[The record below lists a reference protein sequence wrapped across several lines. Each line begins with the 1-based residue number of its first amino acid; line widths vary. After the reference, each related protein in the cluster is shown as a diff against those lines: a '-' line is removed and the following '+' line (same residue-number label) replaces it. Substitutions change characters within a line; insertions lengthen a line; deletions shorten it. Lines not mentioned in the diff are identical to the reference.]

1 MARRYAQDR
10 RIGRFS
16 FNIERLM
23 SFSSSHETAFQLP
36 HAPTRLIGRDRD
48 IESVSKLLQRPDV
61 QLVTLTGT
69 GGVGKTRLALAV
81 AERCLNLY
89 RDGVVLV
96 QLAHVRDSD
105 LALPS
110 IAQALGVREQA
121 NQPILQGLQSALH
134 QQELLLVLDNLEH
147 LADAADQ
154 LAELL
159 AFCPSLT
166 ILATSRAPLRLRAER
181 VYAVQPLTIAN
192 TSDTGTPEL
201 LANEPAVALFLDRAE
216 AVDPDFALTRDN
228 TSCIAGICD
237 RLDGLPLAIELAA
250 SRVRLWPPEHL
261 LARLEHRLDTLSGGP
276 RDLPPRQQ
284 TLENT
289 IAWSYDLLTQQEQT
303 VFRRLAA
310 FQGPWT
316 LDAAEAVAGEGD
328 ASVPECVETLL
339 DHNLIVLAGELK
351 GQHGYNML
359 QTVREFALGQLV
371 KSSDEAITRRKHAE
385 WYLWLTRNWG
395 IRYHSPPSSEARL
408 LFPDIRAA
416 IDWMR
421 THGDP
426 EDHVR
431 LVNQAVHVCATTASS
446 VSAGAN
452 WIRCALEHSSGVNDL
467 TQSQALLN
475 LSHLKNLLGDKQGA
489 RECLNDSLR
498 IAREHPRT
506 FELSITLKVCG
517 AHAQEDQHYVN
528 ANHNLDEA
536 LAVARDIEHEPLQA
550 EILMFKAL
558 AASGEGAHQEA
569 LDWAATSVQLMRSS
583 TISPIHVAHCLNVF
597 AITLT
602 QAGELSRAAEM
613 FRQAIETDDNGWA
626 LTLST
631 AGLTAVACRLGEH
644 LRAAKLGGFVN
655 ALCTRF
661 NVVLLS
667 PERDMFDHAKAIARE
682 SLGDQQF
689 TDAQESG
696 RKMTRD
702 QGIAFALETVDLLLS
717 EASPIEDSDQSLD
730 EIQELTAREREVL
743 TLIAQGYRNREIADE
758 LFISRKTAVNH
769 VSNILGK
776 LGVSSRTEAARV
788 AIQQV
793 SAIRSIPEFTAPPGY
808 TQEYPMMTHP

>member
-1 MARRYAQDR
+1 
-10 RIGRFS
+10 
-16 FNIERLM
+16 M
-23 SFSSSHETAFQLP
+23 SFSSNHETAFQLP

-48 IESVSKLLQRPDV
+48 IERVSELLQRPGV

-81 AERCLNLY
+81 AERCSDLY
-89 RDGVVLV
+89 RDGIVLV

-121 NQPILQGLQSALH
+121 NQPILQGLKSALH
-134 QQELLLVLDNLEH
+134 EQELLLVLDNLEH
-147 LADAADQ
+147 LADATDQ

-159 AFCPSLT
+159 ASCPHLT

-192 TSDTGTPEL
+192 TGDLGPPEL

-216 AVDPDFALTRDN
+216 AVDPDFTLTREN
-228 TSCIAGICD
+228 TSCIAGICE

-250 SRVRLWPPEHL
+250 SRVRLWPPERL
-261 LARLEHRLDTLSGGP
+261 LARLDHRLDTLSGGP

-289 IAWSYDLLTQQEQT
+289 IAWSYDLLTQEEQT
-303 VFRRLAA
+303 VFRRLGV
-310 FQGPWT
+310 FLGPWT
-316 LDAAEAVAGEGD
+316 LDAAEAVAVDSD
-328 ASVPECVETLL
+328 ANVSECIEALL
-339 DHNLIVLAGELK
+339 DHNLIVRAGEM
-351 GQHGYNML
+351 GNQHCYTML
-359 QTVREFALGQLV
+359 QTVREFALNQLV

-395 IRYHSPPSSEARL
+395 IRFHSPPSSEAKL

-416 IDWMR
+416 IDWMS

-426 EDHVR
+426 EDHMR
-431 LVNQAVHVCATTASS
+431 LVNQVVHVCATTASS

-452 WIRCALEHSSGVNDL
+452 WIRSALEHSSGVNDL
-467 TQSQALLN
+467 TRSQALLN

-506 FELSITLKVCG
+506 FELSSSLKVCG
-517 AHAQEDQHYVN
+517 VQAQEEQHY
-528 ANHNLDEA
+528 ASASHSLDEA
-536 LAVARDIEHEPLQA
+536 LAVARDVEHEPLQA

-558 AASGEGAHQEA
+558 AASGEGAHEQA

-583 TISPIHVAHCLNVF
+583 TNSPIHVAHCLNVF

-602 QAGELSRAAEM
+602 EAGELSRATEM
-613 FRQAIETDDNGWA
+613 SGQAIETDDNGWA
-626 LTLST
+626 LTLSI
-631 AGLTAVACRLGEH
+631 AGLTNVACRLGKH
-644 LRAAKLGGFVN
+644 VRAATLGGFVN

-661 NVVLLS
+661 NVVLVS
-667 PERDMFDHAKAIARE
+667 PERDMFDHANAIARE
-682 SLGDQQF
+682 SLGEQHF
-689 TDAQESG
+689 TDARESG
-696 RKMTRD
+696 REMTRD

-717 EASPIEDSDQSLD
+717 EASPIEDSDQPCG
-730 EIQELTAREREVL
+730 EIQGLTARELEVL
-743 TLIAQGYRNREIADE
+743 TLIAKGYRNREIADE
-758 LFISRKTAVNH
+758 LFISRKTADNH
-769 VSNILGK
+769 VSNILSK
-776 LGVSSRTEAARV
+776 LGVSSRTEAARF
-788 AIQQV
+788 AIQQDIV
-793 SAIRSIPEFTAPPGY
+793 DSVDT
-808 TQEYPMMTHP
+808 